1 MSRARGVPLHPALRG
16 ASGAGSAGPFRR
28 RCPLTFVFH
37 SSTLLDVIPPV
48 PNGLRMPEPS
58 AASSRVRS
66 AAAAQAVVPAAPPP
80 VALLF
85 LRGRDADGRIQRLVT
100 ARRAL
105 RPALGALALPL
116 VKRRLYE
123 TLGFRCLGDYAR
135 ERLGVP
141 AQAVREWARVGEALA
156 GLPQLRAAVLSGE
169 VSWSVARQA
178 VAHASPETDEA
189 FVHSLRGRTVHA
201 AEEMLRAAFGPEQPG
216 EERDTGEEE
225 EDGERAERVRVCVP
239 LPAADHGRWLAA
251 LELARRMAGEAL
263 PVWECA
269 EDIAAEALGSIPPE
283 CIAQAGAANEISRAA
298 AGRAPAPQCA
308 ATERPACEHGLRQ
321 EAFGLLRWDH
331 GFSVSNRGFAI
342 LNQGV
347 AIPNLDPGRLA
358 AWAESVSAHAIDRAL
373 RRAMKGLQRIDHDLG
388 HLLRQLLDRKLYRE
402 LGFRSFERYVQE
414 RVDVSPRTA
423 RRWVCL
429 ARLGPAGSAVAS
441 ALRSAEISPKQADVI
456 AAAVPPEQRAE
467 AVAFARG
474 VTLRGLEAALG
485 ARGTARVA
493 ITFTAPQEAANVFL
507 LALAAAR
514 LHLGAAQ
521 RQRSRQAGTEALL
534 WILEHAIETW
544 TEHGAQFDDY
554 ADFTRDGFRCTAPGC
569 TARRSLQSH
578 HVIFRSAGGPDEPS
592 NRTTLCAFH
601 HLRGVHAGTIACRG
615 RAPEGLVFELG
626 LRAAGPPL
634 LRTRR
639 GDVLVGAAS

>member
-1 MSRARGVPLHPALRG
+1 MS
-16 ASGAGSAGPFRR
+16 
-28 RCPLTFVFH
+28 
-37 SSTLLDVIPPV
+37 
-48 PNGLRMPEPS
+48 EPS
-58 AASSRVRS
+58 AASSRARP
-66 AAAAQAVVPAAPPP
+66 AAAAEATAPAALSP

-85 LRGRDADGRIQRLVT
+85 LRGRDADGRIQHHVV

-105 RPALGALALPL
+105 RPALGTLALPL
-116 VKRRLYE
+116 VRRRLYE
-123 TLGFRCLGDYAR
+123 KLGFRSLGDYAR
-135 ERLGVP
+135 ERLGVT
-141 AQAVREWARVGEALA
+141 AQVVHEWARVTEALA
-156 GLPQLRAAVLSGE
+156 SLPKLRAAALSGE
-169 VSWSVARQA
+169 VSWSVARRA
-178 VAHASPETDEA
+178 VAHATPETDEA
-189 FVHSLRGRTVHA
+189 FVHSLRGRTVRA
-201 AEEMLRAAFGPEQPG
+201 AEELLRAAFGAERPG
-216 EERDTGEEE
+216 EDGAGSEEG
-225 EDGERAERVRVCVP
+225 DQAERVRVSVP
-239 LPAADHGRWLAA
+239 LPAAHHGRWLAA
-251 LELARRMAGEAL
+251 LELARRVAGEAL

-269 EDIAAEALGSIPPE
+269 EAIAAEALGAIPPE
-283 CIAQAGAANEISRAA
+283 RVAQAGAANEISRAS
-298 AGRAPAPQCA
+298 AGRAPTPGCDA
-308 ATERPACEHGLRQ
+308 AGRRSREHGLRH
-321 EAFGLLRWDH
+321 EAFGLLRWD
-331 GFSVSNRGFAI
+331 RGI
-342 LNQGV
+342 G
-347 AIPNLDPGRLA
+347 ISKLDLERLA
-358 AWAESVSAHAIDRAL
+358 AWAESASAHAIDRAL

-402 LGFRSFERYVQE
+402 LGFPSFERYVQE

-423 RRWVCL
+423 RRWVRL
-429 ARLGPAGSAVAS
+429 ARLGPAGSALAR

-456 AAAVPPEQRAE
+456 AAAVPPEQQAE

-485 ARGTARVA
+485 AKGTAGVA
-493 ITFTAPQEAANVFL
+493 ITFTAPPEAATVFL
-507 LALAAAR
+507 LGLAAVR

-521 RQRSRQAGTEALL
+521 RQHSRQGVTEALL
-534 WILEHAIETW
+534 WMLEHAIETW

-634 LRTRR
+634 LKVGA
-639 GDVLVGAAS
+639 GDVILGR

>member
-1 MSRARGVPLHPALRG
+1 MTEPFRAASRARP
-16 ASGAGSAGPFRR
+16 
-28 RCPLTFVFH
+28 
-37 SSTLLDVIPPV
+37 
-48 PNGLRMPEPS
+48 
-58 AASSRVRS
+58 
-66 AAAAQAVVPAAPPP
+66 AAAAEAIAPAALSP

-85 LRGRDADGRIQRLVT
+85 LRGRDADGRIQHHVV

-105 RPALGALALPL
+105 RPVLGTLALPL
-116 VKRRLYE
+116 VRRRLYE
-123 TLGFRCLGDYAR
+123 KLGFRSLADYAR
-135 ERLGVP
+135 ERLGVT
-141 AQAVREWARVGEALA
+141 AQVVHEWARVTQALA
-156 GLPQLRAAVLSGE
+156 SLPKLRAAVLSGE
-169 VSWSVARQA
+169 VSWSVARRA
-178 VAHASPETDEA
+178 VAHATPEADEA
-189 FVHSLRGRTVHA
+189 FVHSLRGRTVRA
-201 AEEMLRAAFGPEQPG
+201 AEELLRAAFGAERPG
-216 EERDTGEEE
+216 EEGAESEEA
-225 EDGERAERVRVCVP
+225 DQAERVRVSVP
-239 LPAADHGRWLAA
+239 LPAAHHDRWLAA
-251 LELARRMAGEAL
+251 LELARRVAGEAL

-269 EDIAAEALGSIPPE
+269 EAIAAEALGSIPPE

-298 AGRAPAPQCA
+298 AGRAPAPRCA
-308 ATERPACEHGLRQ
+308 ATERPAREHGLRQ

-493 ITFTAPQEAANVFL
+493 ITFTAPPEAANVFL

-534 WILEHAIETW
+534 WMLEHAIETW